1 MRWSALP
8 LVLLTSAACGAG
20 QRFVLEEPRSDTFV
34 RVVVAFSGTT
44 KEVTVLEGDAPY
56 EVSLNEELRRGDAF
70 ALWVH
75 RYSKAALLH
84 RLPGLEGLSA
94 AEVVAALKPRFDP
107 LPQSHALV
115 PVTPEVLY
123 AEVQADTVGPVVYQV
138 RPYSSWQREISD
150 HPERA
155 FTLDVPEALVC
166 RGVSHEQLQLPAGVA
181 ASAIAAIS
189 GEEAIFTGTSSDG
202 PAIGRLSGNTVRL
215 LRTPRP
221 SLGWSTQ
228 LVYDQA
234 AKRVIG
240 TDRGGHGL
248 RFDLEGGTL
257 PFPTGRVL
265 EEISV
270 GRDGSLQALDRGL
283 LVREEE
289 GRWVGPEGPSGF
301 ARLRVY
307 NKMRRMAWL
316 NDWVRVAMGESW
328 EPNGVVAFAR
338 PRELAVDGTMY
349 YALLDDGAVADG
361 LETGAGSWLRVDQ
374 VDVMRARSL
383 AALESRRFA
392 VGGIDGYLLV
402 RIGERFC
409 TYEVGPETLFKASAV
424 PETGVAYFLMETS
437 PGQASKI
444 LRVNVG
450 ASD

>member
-166 RGVSHEQLQLPAGVA
+166 RGVSHEQIQLPAG
-181 ASAIAAIS
+181 
-189 GEEAIFTGTSSDG
+189 GGG
-202 PAIGRLSGNTVRL
+202 
-215 LRTPRP
+215 LR
-221 SLGWSTQ
+221 
-228 LVYDQA
+228 
-234 AKRVIG
+234 
-240 TDRGGHGL
+240 DRG
-248 RFDLEGGTL
+248 DL
-257 PFPTGRVL
+257 GRRGDL
-265 EEISV
+265 H
-270 GRDGSLQALDRGL
+270 RYLQ
-283 LVREEE
+283 
-289 GRWVGPEGPSGF
+289 RWSS
-301 ARLRVY
+301 ARPAQRQH
-307 NKMRRMAWL
+307 RPPPPHAAT
-316 NDWVRVAMGESW
+316 VA
-328 EPNGVVAFAR
+328 GVVHPA
-338 PRELAVDGTMY
+338 
-349 YALLDDGAVADG
+349 G
-361 LETGAGSWLRVDQ
+361 L
-374 VDVMRARSL
+374 
-383 AALESRRFA
+383 
-392 VGGIDGYLLV
+392 
-402 RIGERFC
+402 
-409 TYEVGPETLFKASAV
+409 
-424 PETGVAYFLMETS
+424 
-437 PGQASKI
+437 
-444 LRVNVG
+444 
-450 ASD
+450 

>member
-1 MRWSALP
+1 M
-8 LVLLTSAACGAG
+8 
-20 QRFVLEEPRSDTFV
+20 
-34 RVVVAFSGTT
+34 
-44 KEVTVLEGDAPY
+44 
-56 EVSLNEELRRGDAF
+56 
-70 ALWVH
+70 
-75 RYSKAALLH
+75 
-84 RLPGLEGLSA
+84 
-94 AEVVAALKPRFDP
+94 
-107 LPQSHALV
+107 
-115 PVTPEVLY
+115 
-123 AEVQADTVGPVVYQV
+123 
-138 RPYSSWQREISD
+138 
-150 HPERA
+150 
-155 FTLDVPEALVC
+155 
-166 RGVSHEQLQLPAGVA
+166 
-181 ASAIAAIS
+181 
-189 GEEAIFTGTSSDG
+189 
-202 PAIGRLSGNTVRL
+202 
-215 LRTPRP
+215 
-221 SLGWSTQ
+221 
-228 LVYDQA
+228 
-234 AKRVIG
+234 
-240 TDRGGHGL
+240 
-248 RFDLEGGTL
+248 